1 MRRRSHRRSLM
12 IWTPPGGRTDG
23 YGVPAFSRLPR
34 TRLIRWWP
42 RTAAQLAVI
51 GVTRLART
59 MRARWRSM
67 FLVAG
72 ALLVIIGVTLST
84 AWALAPGLVVLLVGL
99 SHGPGRSH
107 CRVADQMTG
116 AHWHALGRRM
126 PHP

>member
-1 MRRRSHRRSLM
+1 MRRWSHRRSLM

-23 YGVPAFSRLPR
+23 YGVTAFARPR
-34 TRLIRWWP
+34 PIRWWF

-72 ALLVIIGVTLST
+72 ALLVIIGVTLSS
-84 AWALAPGLVVLLVGL
+84 AAAFVPGLVVLLVGL
-99 SHGPGRSH
+99 AQGAGRSH

-116 AHWHALGRRM
+116 AHWHA
-126 PHP
+126 